1 MEKKEKKKSLEMPQ
15 CLIFLLESPGLLGAA
30 SGAPHANGWCNE
42 IEKRVKQLSCEASRQ
57 SSSEDGRDFPHLTK
71 ILISFL
77 NKLTLCREESQGR
90 HITPPART
98 GWPGNAVGHK

>member
-1 MEKKEKKKSLEMPQ
+1 MPQ

-42 IEKRVKQLSCEASRQ
+42 TEKRVKQLSCEASRQ

-90 HITPPART
+90 HITHRHARA
-98 GWPGNAVGHK
+98 GQEMQLDINNIKWMSKIF